1 MDHAVTVSVETEPTA
16 ISAVRYSQS
25 WVLLLY
31 VYLQLQCCDAAL
43 HCSSPSPG
51 GRSLSVLSALSPL
64 FRFSAAT
71 AAVFIASSFRPYPH
85 APPSVPPALIPSIN
99 PSFPDPL
106 LPSHPRTLTPPAAMA
121 AKVYA
126 CHPSLSSPNQ
136 STLPP
141 SSSLAFLVIP
151 RLHPLTH
158 NRSPTRVLARTK
170 LPSSKLQLKAQTT
183 GSVGPITK
191 RTP

>member
-43 HCSSPSPG
+43 HCSSPSPS
-51 GRSLSVLSALSPL
+51 GRSLCAFASLPL
-64 FRFSAAT
+64 LRRHCCDVHRIILPPLPSCT
-71 AAVFIASSFRPYPH
+71 TLCPSRPHSS
-85 APPSVPPALIPSIN
+85 IPSIN

-141 SSSLAFLVIP
+141 LSSLAC
-151 RLHPLTH
+151 
-158 NRSPTRVLARTK
+158 TR
-170 LPSSKLQLKAQTT
+170 
-183 GSVGPITK
+183 
-191 RTP
+191 

>member
-51 GRSLSVLSALSPL
+51 GRSLCRWSLSLRFRLSSASPPPL
-64 FRFSAAT
+64 LRCSSHHPSAPT
-71 AAVFIASSFRPYPH
+71 LMHHPLSLPPSFR
-85 APPSVPPALIPSIN
+85 IPSIN

-141 SSSLAFLVIP
+141 LSSLAC
-151 RLHPLTH
+151 
-158 NRSPTRVLARTK
+158 TR
-170 LPSSKLQLKAQTT
+170 
-183 GSVGPITK
+183 
-191 RTP
+191 